1 MAGITKKEAQR
12 HLDIWLEA
20 EAQIATGQSY
30 QIGSRMLT
38 RADLAS
44 VRKQIDYWNNKVM
57 QAEAVEE
64 NHGRNRTYHFVYR
77 DMQQAPAGGRDAGRR
92 NDMDAG
98 AGPRRQD
105 GAAERFAHYAAGT
118 SRAGARRAGAGPGA
132 GKPETVGAVQRRRA
146 ERSGYHGGLHDLYR
160 KRSSRRSAAAG
171 RDDPGGSVDRCSRP
185 DEH

>member
-20 EAQIATGQSY
+20 EAKIATGQSY

-77 DMQQAPAGGRDAGRR
+77 DM
-92 NDMDAG
+92 
-98 AGPRRQD
+98 
-105 GAAERFAHYAAGT
+105 
-118 SRAGARRAGAGPGA
+118 
-132 GKPETVGAVQRRRA
+132 
-146 ERSGYHGGLHDLYR
+146 
-160 KRSSRRSAAAG
+160 
-171 RDDPGGSVDRCSRP
+171 
-185 DEH
+185 

>member
-30 QIGSRMLT
+30 QIGIRMLT

-77 DMQQAPAGGRDAGRR
+77 DM
-92 NDMDAG
+92 
-98 AGPRRQD
+98 
-105 GAAERFAHYAAGT
+105 
-118 SRAGARRAGAGPGA
+118 
-132 GKPETVGAVQRRRA
+132 
-146 ERSGYHGGLHDLYR
+146 
-160 KRSSRRSAAAG
+160 
-171 RDDPGGSVDRCSRP
+171 
-185 DEH
+185 

>member
-30 QIGSRMLT
+30 QIGRRMLT

-77 DMQQAPAGGRDAGRR
+77 DM
-92 NDMDAG
+92 
-98 AGPRRQD
+98 
-105 GAAERFAHYAAGT
+105 
-118 SRAGARRAGAGPGA
+118 
-132 GKPETVGAVQRRRA
+132 
-146 ERSGYHGGLHDLYR
+146 
-160 KRSSRRSAAAG
+160 
-171 RDDPGGSVDRCSRP
+171 
-185 DEH
+185 